1 MSMDVRFSDITTLKR
16 VKSGMST
23 DMMGEA
29 ATVNKDSSNTRRADV
44 VNPAET
50 RNVQTDTV

>member
-29 ATVNKDSSNTRRADV
+29 ATANKDSSNTRRADV